1 MQIPGISD
9 LLDKGVIPE
18 SLLLLIGPAGAGKSM
33 YCRQFFTD
41 GLFDGDY
48 CIYISSSLT
57 NKQFINHFSNIEKLN
72 LIQNS
77 KFINPYLYRSSLDSQ
92 VQYPSSSLSSSSSS
106 SFSMANNNNNN
117 NNNNNTDNR
126 LGRGINVE
134 NSSKLSLT
142 LKDIQD
148 SITKVTKYVDSDN
161 KNIISRISSVGNSL
175 NRSNHVYSSNAP
187 NSSDNN
193 NNNNNS

>member
-33 YCRQFFTD
+33 YCRQFFSD

-57 NKQFINHFSNIEKLN
+57 NKQFINHFSNIEKIK

-92 VQYPSSSLSSSSSS
+92 AQYPSLSPSSSSSS
-106 SFSMANNNNNN
+106 MAS
-117 NNNNNTDNR
+117 NNTDNDNTDNR
-126 LGRGINVE
+126 VWSERRIIETE
-134 NSSKLSLT
+134 NSNKLSLA

-148 SITKVTKYVDSDN
+148 SITKVT
-161 KNIISRISSVGNSL
+161 
-175 NRSNHVYSSNAP
+175 
-187 NSSDNN
+187 
-193 NNNNNS
+193 

>member
-9 LLDKGVIPE
+9 LLDKGVIPD

-33 YCRQFFTD
+33 YCRQFFSD

-57 NKQFINHFSNIEKLN
+57 NKQFINHFSNIEKLK

-92 VQYPSSSLSSSSSS
+92 AQYPSLSSSSSS
-106 SFSMANNNNNN
+106 FSVA
-117 NNNNNTDNR
+117 NNNTDNR
-126 LGRGINVE
+126 VWRGTEVE
-134 NSSKLSLT
+134 NYVNKLSLT

-148 SITKVTKYVDSDN
+148 SITKVTKYVNSDDE
-161 KNIISRISSVGNSL
+161 NIISRISSAGNSL
-175 NRSNHVYSSNAP
+175 NRSNHV
-187 NSSDNN
+187 
-193 NNNNNS
+193 

>member
-9 LLDKGVIPE
+9 LLDKGVIPD

-33 YCRQFFTD
+33 YCRQFFSD

-77 KFINPYLYRSSLDSQ
+77 RFINPYLYRSSLDSQ
-92 VQYPSSSLSSSSSS
+92 AQYPFLSSSSS
-106 SFSMANNNNNN
+106 SFSVANKND
-117 NNNNNTDNR
+117 NNNTDNR
-126 LGRGINVE
+126 VRRRIEVE
-134 NSSKLSLT
+134 NSNKLLSLT
-142 LKDIQD
+142 LKDI
-148 SITKVTKYVDSDN
+148 
-161 KNIISRISSVGNSL
+161 
-175 NRSNHVYSSNAP
+175 
-187 NSSDNN
+187 
-193 NNNNNS
+193 